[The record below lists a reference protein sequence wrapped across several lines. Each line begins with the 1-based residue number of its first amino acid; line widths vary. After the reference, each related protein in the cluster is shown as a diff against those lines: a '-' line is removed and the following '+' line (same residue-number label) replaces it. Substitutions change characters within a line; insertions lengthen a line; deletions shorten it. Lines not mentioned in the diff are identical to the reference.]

1 MPPEGAV
8 AAVGHLVMK
17 DQEVADLGGI
27 QFLLVVIFGDVARAD
42 ATRRQHADEAQH
54 RALDQIDRGRF
65 QRLPAAARQADG
77 YALATPLPP
86 PAPGRDAQD
95 IELGPPVAL
104 DVRQPPNEPPGPL
117 PNAAPIATP

>member
-54 RALDQIDRGRF
+54 RALDQMDRGRF
-65 QRLPAAARQADG
+65 QRLHEAARQADRSEERRVG
-77 YALATPLPP
+77 KECVSTCRSRWWPY
-86 PAPGRDAQD
+86 
-95 IELGPPVAL
+95 
-104 DVRQPPNEPPGPL
+104 N
-117 PNAAPIATP
+117 